1 MFEKMYTRL
10 LRLYPSRFR
19 KEYEGEALQL
29 IRDRLCDERGFLK
42 RARLLWDL
50 VADVLAGLPQAYQ
63 NSYAATEAAS
73 LSLNAE
79 GIPSFK
85 VLEEEPIGRGSI
97 LLGGTLSLTTI
108 AAFGFLLGRSMA
120 HLPVPGSNGRM
131 SPIEAVVERL
141 NRATTPYTTMSGP
154 EEASASASVGV
165 SEREPRPRPAVA
177 GSTSKS
183 HAPALLADGR
193 NVVGGGNHIVS
204 IPTQNPNERSLNLM
218 TQLPVGKPSVW
229 RGTLIDAFGL
239 PVRSAEVHLIGGHG
253 ELMARTAVDGSFA
266 FSELTPGDYEVVVVL
281 EGREVGYQKAL
292 HLSAISSRSRL
303 TLSSG
308 GRVLVSR
315 PGKLP

>member
-29 IRDRLCDERGFLK
+29 LRDRLRDERGFFK
-42 RARLLWDL
+42 RGRLLWDL
-50 VADVLAGLPQAYQ
+50 VADVSAGLPQAYR

-73 LSLNAE
+73 LSLYAE

-97 LLGGTLSLTTI
+97 LLGGTLSLATI

-141 NRATTPYTTMSGP
+141 NRATAPDTPISGP
-154 EEASASASVGV
+154 EEVSGSTSVRAS
-165 SEREPRPRPAVA
+165 EPRPWPPAA
-177 GSTSKS
+177 ASTSKS
-183 HAPALLADGR
+183 HQPALLTESG
-193 NVVGGGNHIVS
+193 NVAGGQSHIVL
-204 IPTQNPNERSLNLM
+204 PTQNPNERSLNLM
-218 TQLPVGKPSVW
+218 TQLPVGKPSLW

-281 EGREVGYQKAL
+281 EGREAGYLKAL
-292 HLSAISSRSRL
+292 HLGASLSRSRL
-303 TLSSG
+303 TLASG
-308 GRVLVSR
+308 GRLLLSR
-315 PGKLP
+315 PSKLP

>member
-1 MFEKMYTRL
+1 MSEKMYNRL

-19 KEYEGEALQL
+19 KEYETEALQL
-29 IRDRLCDERGFLK
+29 IHDRLRDERGIFK

-50 VADVLAGLPQAYQ
+50 VADLIVGLPQAYR
-63 NSYAATEAAS
+63 NSYPAIEAAMVS
-73 LSLNAE
+73 LHAE

-85 VLEEEPIGRGSI
+85 VLDDEPLGRGSI
-97 LLGGTLSLTTI
+97 LLGGTLSLATI
-108 AAFGFLLGRSMA
+108 AAFGFLLGRSMVPP
-120 HLPVPGSNGRM
+120 PVPGSNGRM

-141 NRATTPYTTMSGP
+141 NQATAPDTLISGP
-154 EEASASASVGV
+154 EDVSPSTSVAA
-165 SEREPRPRPAVA
+165 SERQPRPWPAA
-177 GSTSKS
+177 AASTSKS
-183 HAPALLADGR
+183 PAPVLLPQSG
-193 NVVGGGNHIVS
+193 NVVPGQSHIVS
-204 IPTQNPNERSLNLM
+204 IPTQNPNEHSLYLK
-218 TQLPVGKPSVW
+218 TQLPLGRPGAWK
-229 RGTLIDAFGL
+229 GTLTDAFGL

-281 EGREVGYQKAL
+281 EGREVGYLKAL

>member
-1 MFEKMYTRL
+1 MFEKMYARL

-19 KEYEGEALQL
+19 KEYEGEAIQL
-29 IRDRLCDERGFLK
+29 IRDRLHDERGFFK
-42 RARLLWDL
+42 RARLLFDL
-50 VADVLAGLPQAYQ
+50 VADVSAGLPQAYR

-79 GIPSFK
+79 GIPSFR
-85 VLEEEPIGRGSI
+85 VLDEEPIGRGSI
-97 LLGGTLSLTTI
+97 LLGGTLSLATI
-108 AAFGFLLGRSMA
+108 AAFGLLLGRSMA

-141 NRATTPYTTMSGP
+141 NRATATDTPVSGP
-154 EEASASASVGV
+154 EEVSGSTSVRAS
-165 SEREPRPRPAVA
+165 EPRPWPAA
-177 GSTSKS
+177 AASTSKS
-183 HAPALLADGR
+183 HPPALLTESG
-193 NVVGGGNHIVS
+193 NVAGGQSHIVL
-204 IPTQNPNERSLNLM
+204 PTQNPNERSLNLM

-281 EGREVGYQKAL
+281 EGREVGYLKAL
-292 HLSAISSRSRL
+292 HLSASSTRSRL

-308 GRVLVSR
+308 GCVLVSR

>member
-1 MFEKMYTRL
+1 MSEKMYTRL

-29 IRDRLCDERGFLK
+29 IRDRLRDERGFFK

-50 VADVLAGLPQAYQ
+50 VADVLAGLPQGYRS
-63 NSYAATEAAS
+63 SYAATEAAS
-73 LSLNAE
+73 LLLNAE

-85 VLEEEPIGRGSI
+85 VLDEDPIGRGSI
-97 LLGGTLSLTTI
+97 LLGGTLSLATI

-141 NRATTPYTTMSGP
+141 NRATAPDTPISGP
-154 EEASASASVGV
+154 EEVSGATSVRA
-165 SEREPRPRPAVA
+165 SEREPRPWPAA
-177 GSTSKS
+177 AASTSKS
-183 HAPALLADGR
+183 HPPALLTENGS
-193 NVVGGGNHIVS
+193 VVGGQSQIVS

-218 TQLPVGKPSVW
+218 TQLPVGKPGAW
-229 RGTLIDAFGL
+229 RGTLIDSFGL

-281 EGREVGYQKAL
+281 EGREVGYLKAL
-292 HLSAISSRSRL
+292 HLSAMSSRSRL

>member
-1 MFEKMYTRL
+1 
-10 LRLYPSRFR
+10 
-19 KEYEGEALQL
+19 
-29 IRDRLCDERGFLK
+29 
-42 RARLLWDL
+42 
-50 VADVLAGLPQAYQ
+50 
-63 NSYAATEAAS
+63 
-73 LSLNAE
+73 
-79 GIPSFK
+79 
-85 VLEEEPIGRGSI
+85 
-97 LLGGTLSLTTI
+97 
-108 AAFGFLLGRSMA
+108 
-120 HLPVPGSNGRM
+120 
-131 SPIEAVVERL
+131 
-141 NRATTPYTTMSGP
+141 
-154 EEASASASVGV
+154 
-165 SEREPRPRPAVA
+165 
-177 GSTSKS
+177 
-183 HAPALLADGR
+183 
-193 NVVGGGNHIVS
+193 
-204 IPTQNPNERSLNLM
+204 M

>member
-19 KEYEGEALQL
+19 TEYEGEALQL
-29 IRDRLCDERGFLK
+29 LRDRLRDERGFCK

-50 VADVLAGLPQAYQ
+50 VADVSAGLPQAYR

-73 LSLNAE
+73 LSLYAE

-97 LLGGTLSLTTI
+97 LLGGTLSLATI

-141 NRATTPYTTMSGP
+141 NRATAPDTPISGP
-154 EEASASASVGV
+154 EEVSGSTSVRAS
-165 SEREPRPRPAVA
+165 EPRPWPPAA
-177 GSTSKS
+177 ASTSKS
-183 HAPALLADGR
+183 HQPALLTESG
-193 NVVGGGNHIVS
+193 NVAGGQSHIVL
-204 IPTQNPNERSLNLM
+204 PTQNPNERSLNLM
-218 TQLPVGKPSVW
+218 TQLPVGKPSLW

-281 EGREVGYQKAL
+281 EGREVGYLKAL

>member
-29 IRDRLCDERGFLK
+29 IRDRLRDERGFCK

-50 VADVLAGLPQAYQ
+50 VADVSAGLPQAYR

-73 LSLNAE
+73 LSLYAE

-97 LLGGTLSLTTI
+97 LIGGSLSLTTI
-108 AAFGFLLGRSMA
+108 VAFGFLLSWSMDR
-120 HLPVPGSNGRM
+120 LPVPGSNGRL

-141 NRATTPYTTMSGP
+141 NRATAPDTPISGP
-154 EEASASASVGV
+154 EEVSGSTSVRAS
-165 SEREPRPRPAVA
+165 EPRPWPPAA
-177 GSTSKS
+177 ASTSKS
-183 HAPALLADGR
+183 HQPALLTESG
-193 NVVGGGNHIVS
+193 NVAGGQSHIVS
-204 IPTQNPNERSLNLM
+204 PTQNPNERSLNLM
-218 TQLPVGKPSVW
+218 TQLPVGKPSLW

-281 EGREVGYQKAL
+281 EGREAGYLKAL
-292 HLSAISSRSRL
+292 HLGASSSRSRL
-303 TLSSG
+303 TLASG
-308 GRVLVSR
+308 GRLLLSR
-315 PGKLP
+315 PSKLP

>member
-19 KEYEGEALQL
+19 AEYEGEALQL
-29 IRDRLCDERGFLK
+29 LRDRLRDERGFFT
-42 RARLLWDL
+42 RGRLLWDL
-50 VADVLAGLPQAYQ
+50 VADVFAGLPQAYR

-85 VLEEEPIGRGSI
+85 VLDEEPIGRGSI
-97 LLGGTLSLTTI
+97 LLGGTLSLATI

-141 NRATTPYTTMSGP
+141 NQATAQDTPISGP
-154 EEASASASVGV
+154 EEV
-165 SEREPRPRPAVA
+165 S
-177 GSTSKS
+177 GSTSVRASERQPWPAAAASAAKS
-183 HAPALLADGR
+183 HPPALLTESGI
-193 NVVGGGNHIVS
+193 VVGGQSHIVS
-204 IPTQNPNERSLNLM
+204 TPTQNPNERSLNLM

-229 RGTLIDAFGL
+229 GGTLIDAFGL

-281 EGREVGYQKAL
+281 EGREVGYLKAL
-292 HLSAISSRSRL
+292 HLSAISTRSRL

>member
-19 KEYEGEALQL
+19 TEYEGEALQL
-29 IRDRLCDERGFLK
+29 LRDRLRDERGFCK

-50 VADVLAGLPQAYQ
+50 VADVSAGLPQAYR

-73 LSLNAE
+73 LSLYAE

-97 LLGGTLSLTTI
+97 LLGGTLSLATI

-141 NRATTPYTTMSGP
+141 NRATAPDTPISGP
-154 EEASASASVGV
+154 EEVSGSTSVRAS
-165 SEREPRPRPAVA
+165 EPRPWPPAA
-177 GSTSKS
+177 ASTSKS
-183 HAPALLADGR
+183 HQPALLTESG
-193 NVVGGGNHIVS
+193 NVAGGQSHIVL
-204 IPTQNPNERSLNLM
+204 PTQNPNERSLNLM
-218 TQLPVGKPSVW
+218 TQLPVGKPSLW

-253 ELMARTAVDGSFA
+253 ELMARTSVDGSFA

-281 EGREVGYQKAL
+281 EGREVGYLKAL